1 MGAVAVIS
9 FLTVL
14 VLAGVILFKLV
25 IPFWTASCI
34 ADLKDTIAHGE
45 ETLRLISKTLVDL
58 ETSMITM
65 RSSKTI
71 DQCTAMVDKL
81 LEHERVIREHLY
93 HAQTRLAVL
102 EADKL
107 IRG

>member
-45 ETLRLISKTLVDL
+45 ETLRLISKTLIDL
-58 ETSMITM
+58 ETSMVTM
-65 RSSKTI
+65 RSPKYI